1 MEEECVPG
9 SSVWAQRRSRINYF
23 LRLLKGFWLDES
35 YQAFQ
40 AFLVELKCF
49 YSWSTV
55 AQLSC
60 VLLFK
65 YHRGKKALQS

>member
-55 AQLSC
+55 AQLPC